1 MRWFSDSQSYGVVA
15 RVLHWG
21 TALLILGS
29 YGSVY
34 FRRFFTEPNTEFNWA
49 VLQLHLSLGLTIL
62 TVTLLRIIWCV
73 MDQRPVPEA
82 SSKSAVWGSRLG
94 HRLLSFILLSMP
106 VTGYLGTGAN
116 TDFFWLFEIPKFEST
131 SLFAFWVS
139 DQLHM
144 TFTEFEVAV
153 DYLHKD
159 VGGALLVWML
169 IAGHIFAALTHHF
182 VLKDRS
188 LRRMLGI

>member
-1 MRWFSDSQSYGVVA
+1 MRWFNDNQSYGFVA
-15 RVLHWG
+15 RTLHWG

-34 FRRFFTEPNTEFNWA
+34 FRRFFTEANTEFNWA

-62 TVTLLRIIWCV
+62 TVTVLRIIWYV
-73 MDQRPVPEA
+73 VDQRPTPEA
-82 SSKSAVWGSRLG
+82 NSKSAVWGSRVG
-94 HRLLSFILLSMP
+94 HTLLYVILFSMP

-131 SLFAFWVS
+131 HLFTFWVS
-139 DQLHM
+139 DRLNM
-144 TFTEFEVAV
+144 TFAEFEVVV

-169 IAGHIFAALTHHF
+169 IAGHISAALVHHF

>member
-1 MRWFSDSQSYGVVA
+1 
-15 RVLHWG
+15 
-21 TALLILGS
+21 
-29 YGSVY
+29 
-34 FRRFFTEPNTEFNWA
+34 
-49 VLQLHLSLGLTIL
+49 
-62 TVTLLRIIWCV
+62 
-73 MDQRPVPEA
+73 
-82 SSKSAVWGSRLG
+82 
-94 HRLLSFILLSMP
+94 MP

-131 SLFAFWVS
+131 HLFTFWVS
-139 DQLHM
+139 DRLNM
-144 TFTEFEVAV
+144 SFAEFEVAV

-169 IAGHIFAALTHHF
+169 IAGHVSAALAHHF